1 MPRAQRVKHSRTGLK
16 DDVAD
21 RRKSTEKSRL
31 CPILYGGLKMTMAN
45 ELRKCIEIRFDFKM
59 VKINAGICFFV

>member
-1 MPRAQRVKHSRTGLK
+1 MPRAQWVKHSWTGPK

-21 RRKSTEKSRL
+21 RRKSTEKLRL

-45 ELRKCIEIRFDFKM
+45 ELRKCVEIWFDFKM
-59 VKINAGICFFV
+59 VKINADMFFV